1 MKFKEYFAKSLAE
14 VLVALG
20 SMAVIVVV
28 IAGVEKIR
36 ELRVKLEKRKEEKFV
51 DATPEKDE

>member
-20 SMAVIVVV
+20 STAVIAVV

-36 ELRVKLEKRKEEKFV
+36 ELRVKLEKRKEDKYM
-51 DATPEKDE
+51 DATPNQEE